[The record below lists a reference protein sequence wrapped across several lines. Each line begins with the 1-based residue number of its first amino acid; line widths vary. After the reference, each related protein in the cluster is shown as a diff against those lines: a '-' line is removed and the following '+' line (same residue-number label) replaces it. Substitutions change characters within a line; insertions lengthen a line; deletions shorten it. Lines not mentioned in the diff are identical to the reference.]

1 MSGPRADAEIPAGPV
16 GPSRPS
22 RPSRQQL
29 VRTGGRAGG
38 ILAVLAIL
46 AVFPQVLQNATVT
59 TIAVDTLVFAAAA
72 VAWNIFSGYSGYISL
87 GHAVFFGAGAYTV
100 GIAARAWQLTGDAVF
115 GLLPLAAAVAAGLAV
130 PLGLIAL
137 RVRRHT
143 FVVITIAFFF
153 IAQLT
158 ATNLSV
164 TGGSS
169 GILAPSPN
177 WDAATF
183 NDPFYYTALA
193 LLVVTTAM
201 SWLIRGSRFGLQ
213 LRAIRDDEDRAAGL
227 GVRAMPVKL
236 AAFVISA
243 IVTGMA
249 GGLWFY
255 FIGQAIPQFAFD
267 PLFDLSVVVMAFF
280 GGLGTISGPLLGA
293 LIIEPG
299 QQWLTLQYTNEY
311 LSEILLGA
319 LFLVVILGLP
329 RGVIPTGAEKIAMLR
344 ARLRSARQEAAADGP
359 ERPAGDPQRPA
370 GDPARQAGDPAREAG
385 R

>member
-1 MSGPRADAEIPAGPV
+1 
-16 GPSRPS
+16 
-22 RPSRQQL
+22 
-29 VRTGGRAGG
+29 
-38 ILAVLAIL
+38 
-46 AVFPQVLQNATVT
+46 
-59 TIAVDTLVFAAAA
+59 
-72 VAWNIFSGYSGYISL
+72 
-87 GHAVFFGAGAYTV
+87 
-100 GIAARAWQLTGDAVF
+100 
-115 GLLPLAAAVAAGLAV
+115 
-130 PLGLIAL
+130 
-137 RVRRHT
+137 
-143 FVVITIAFFF
+143 
-153 IAQLT
+153 
-158 ATNLSV
+158 
-164 TGGSS
+164 
-169 GILAPSPN
+169 
-177 WDAATF
+177 
-183 NDPFYYTALA
+183 
-193 LLVVTTAM
+193 
-201 SWLIRGSRFGLQ
+201 
-213 LRAIRDDEDRAAGL
+213 
-227 GVRAMPVKL
+227 MPVKL